1 MDAKSPE
8 YPSPESEFLDERA
21 GEIVDALLYEPNLHV
36 IGVGGCGCNTIEHI
50 TEQEIDNVKTIGI
63 NTDERV
69 LEDLKADRQ
78 MLIGKDL
85 TNGDGTNGDPK
96 VGKRAAQQSEE
107 QILKS
112 IDESD
117 MVVIVAGLGGGTGS
131 GASKVIAD
139 LARRNGKMVFT
150 YAVMPFSVESERR
163 HKRAENVLDHLSKLS
178 HATTVFDND
187 KTLAQEGQSMKD
199 AFAMADKML
208 YEVVKNLQMD
218 YITEFF
224 EEIGLD
230 ATDLSETISEVEDE
244 EEEEKEI
251 SEPPVLEALKY
262 VEENVE
268 EEQQEEQVEDHVE
281 EPRLDDFLENYV
293 H

>member
-1 MDAKSPE
+1 MEEKSPE
-8 YPSPESEFLDERA
+8 YPSPESEFLDETA

-36 IGVGGCGCNTIEHI
+36 VGVGGCGCNTIENI
-50 TEQEIDNVKTIGI
+50 TEQGLNNVKTIAV

-69 LEDLKADRQ
+69 LDDLKADRQ

-85 TNGDGTNGDPK
+85 TDGKGANGDPK
-96 VGKRAAQQSEE
+96 VGKRAAQRSEE
-107 QILKS
+107 QILS
-112 IDESD
+112 TIEESD
-117 MVVIVAGLGGGTGS
+117 MVVIVAGLGGGTGG

-150 YAVMPFSVESERR
+150 YAVMPFSAEGETRQQ
-163 HKRAENVLDHLSKLS
+163 RAENILTHLSKLS

-187 KTLAQEGQSMKD
+187 QTLADGERSVKD
-199 AFAMADKML
+199 AFAMADKL
-208 YEVVKNLQMD
+208 LSRVVRNLKMD

-230 ATDLSETISEVEDE
+230 AMNLTETISDVEY
-244 EEEEKEI
+244 EEEEKKEK
-251 SEPPVLEALKY
+251 EPAVLEALRY
-262 VEENVE
+262 VEKNKE
-268 EEQQEEQVEDHVE
+268 EKPEKPSDEDLE
-281 EPRLDDFLENYV
+281 EPRLDEFLDNYA

>member
-1 MDAKSPE
+1 MEEKSPE
-8 YPSPESEFLDERA
+8 YPSPESEFLDETA

-36 IGVGGCGCNTIEHI
+36 VGVGGCGCNTIEHI
-50 TEQEIDNVKTIGI
+50 TEQGMNNVKTIAV

-85 TNGDGTNGDPK
+85 TDGKGANGDPK
-96 VGKRAAQQSEE
+96 VGKRAAQRSEE
-107 QILKS
+107 QILS
-112 IDESD
+112 TIEESD
-117 MVVIVAGLGGGTGS
+117 MVVVVAGLGGGTGG

-139 LARRNGKMVFT
+139 LAKRNGKMVFT
-150 YAVMPFSVESERR
+150 YAVMPFSTEGENRQ
-163 HKRAENVLDHLSKLS
+163 KRAENILNHLSKLS

-187 KTLAQEGQSMKD
+187 QTLADGEQSVKD
-199 AFAMADKML
+199 AFAMADKL
-208 YEVVKNLQMD
+208 LSRVVKNLKMD

-230 ATDLSETISEVEDE
+230 AMNLTETISDVEY
-244 EEEEKEI
+244 EEEEKE
-251 SEPPVLEALKY
+251 PAVLEALKY
-262 VEENVE
+262 VEKNKDEKPE
-268 EEQQEEQVEDHVE
+268 KPRDEDLE
-281 EPRLDDFLENYV
+281 EPRLDEFLENYA

>member
-8 YPSPESEFLDERA
+8 YPSPESEFLDSRA
-21 GEIVDALLYEPNLHV
+21 EDIVDALLYEPNLHV

-50 TEQEIDNVKTIGI
+50 TDKEMDNVKTIAV
-63 NTDERV
+63 NTDEKV
-69 LEDLKADRQ
+69 LEDMNADRQ
-78 MLIGKDL
+78 MLIGKEL
-85 TNGDGTNGDPK
+85 TDGKGANGDPK
-96 VGKRAAQQSEE
+96 IGKRAAQKSEE
-107 QILKS
+107 QLLKT

-150 YAVMPFSVESERR
+150 YAVMPFSVEGEKRQN
-163 HKRAENVLDHLSKLS
+163 RAEKMLDQLSKLS

-187 KTLAQEGQSMKD
+187 KTLSNGSRSMKD

-208 YEVVKNLQMD
+208 YKVVQNLRMD

-224 EEIGLD
+224 GEIGLD
-230 ATDLSETISEVEDE
+230 AMDLSETISEVEYE
-244 EEEEKEI
+244 EEGKKVN
-251 SEPPVLEALKY
+251 EPPVLEALKFVEANADQEEDEQ
-262 VEENVE
+262 VEENM
-268 EEQQEEQVEDHVE
+268 E
-281 EPRLDDFLENYV
+281 EPKLDDFLENYM

>member
-1 MDAKSPE
+1 MDATSPE

-21 GEIVDALLYEPNLHV
+21 GEIVDALLYEPTLHV
-36 IGVGGCGCNTIEHI
+36 IGVGGCGCNTIQHI
-50 TEQEIDNVKTIGI
+50 AEQELENVKTIAI

-69 LEDLKADRQ
+69 LDDLKADRQ
-78 MLIGKDL
+78 MLIGKEL
-85 TNGDGTNGDPK
+85 TDGDGARGDPK
-96 VGKRAAQQSEE
+96 IGKRAAQQSEE
-107 QILKS
+107 QILKT

-139 LARRNGKMVFT
+139 LAKRNGKMVFT
-150 YAVMPFSVESERR
+150 YAVMPFSAEGERR
-163 HKRAENVLDHLSKLS
+163 QKRAKNVLSHLSKLS
-178 HATTVFDND
+178 HATTVFNND
-187 KTLAQEGQSMKD
+187 KTLAHENQSMKD

-230 ATDLSETISEVEDE
+230 AMDLSETISEVEYE
-244 EEEEKEI
+244 EEENEI

-268 EEQQEEQVEDHVE
+268 EEQEEQAEDHMQ
-281 EPRLDDFLENYV
+281 EPKLDDFLENYV